1 MQIQIF
7 TAEAR
12 KTVANLAKAAAAAAV
27 PRTAA
32 MKAVMRVQTQLGARN
47 SGVRRF

>member
-12 KTVANLAKAAAAAAV
+12 KTEANLAKAAAAAV